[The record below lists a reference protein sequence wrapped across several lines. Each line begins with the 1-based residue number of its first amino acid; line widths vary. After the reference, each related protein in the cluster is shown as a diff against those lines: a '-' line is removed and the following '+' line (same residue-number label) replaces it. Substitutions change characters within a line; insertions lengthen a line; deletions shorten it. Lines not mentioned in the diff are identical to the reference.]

1 MVSSFYVQAG
11 FLAAP
16 LSIAMADKSERRRK
30 REDAIRKFN
39 VLAQRAE
46 LSVIPVRASA
56 EQVVELYSTLCG
68 ELDDYTELA
77 AAREMW
83 INNGGEDL
91 DESLMDVGADSKEGA
106 AVFPGGEEPVQAHH
120 RLHTSGKSFRLR
132 ARAFML
138 TFNSI
143 AFAAATSSD
152 SIFRQDSPLNGRHVR
167 CRSFPNTWA
176 RDHDTKPL
184 LRQQNKM
191 TRGESC

>member
-16 LSIAMADKSERRRK
+16 HSIAMADKSERRRK

-77 AAREMW
+77 AARE
-83 INNGGEDL
+83 GRGC
-91 DESLMDVGADSKEGA
+91 ESAAD
-106 AVFPGGEEPVQAHH
+106 
-120 RLHTSGKSFRLR
+120 
-132 ARAFML
+132 
-138 TFNSI
+138 
-143 AFAAATSSD
+143 
-152 SIFRQDSPLNGRHVR
+152 
-167 CRSFPNTWA
+167 
-176 RDHDTKPL
+176 
-184 LRQQNKM
+184 
-191 TRGESC
+191 